1 MFFKSHSGGFS
12 AKQLETSPWGLQ
24 ATPVASHRDNTVVCN
39 ATSNEQMIVCL
50 PGLK

>member
-24 ATPVASHRDNTVVCN
+24 GDLSPAIGTTLLSVVLL
-39 ATSNEQMIVCL
+39 QMS
-50 PGLK
+50 K